1 MAFLE
6 NGFKVVVLL
15 CLASVAKFM
24 QDLMVPER
32 KLHMW
37 LPSAAY

>member
-15 CLASVAKFM
+15 CLAPVAKFM
-24 QDLMVPER
+24 
-32 KLHMW
+32 LHG
-37 LPSAAY
+37 SDETDD